1 MTTITWGETQF
12 EGPSPATKWSPPKRA
27 AVYVI
32 MTKPDPSKTPNP
44 YQSIYFG
51 ESGNLTDQG
60 FWRRHQAYPCFMK
73 HAKSEA
79 NIFIGFYRMSGSTET
94 QRQQLAQRLIDACKP
109 LCNQ

>member
-32 MTKPDPSKTPNP
+32 MMKPDPSKTPTP

-79 NIFIGFYRMSGSTET
+79 NITET